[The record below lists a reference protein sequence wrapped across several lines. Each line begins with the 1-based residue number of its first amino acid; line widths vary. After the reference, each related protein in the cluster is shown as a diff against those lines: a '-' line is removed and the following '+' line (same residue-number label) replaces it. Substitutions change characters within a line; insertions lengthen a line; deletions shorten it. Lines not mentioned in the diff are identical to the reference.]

1 MNMTSYIAA
10 SVIAGISMS
19 VSSVAMAGDTYYA
32 AKECPNAG
40 VKGYSDD
47 ESNKYKFYKCNCVSY
62 VADKITKTT
71 GKKFQNY
78 YLFDYSAKE
87 GTTQNINKWGSAKD
101 WKTQAP
107 LFGFTVEKSPKSG
120 DIAWWA
126 AVPNT
131 PLATG
136 HVAYVESVNDDDTVN
151 ISEYNWNA
159 HFGYGTRNNIKADA
173 YIRKGSG
180 SATKTLSSVGVTCP
194 SSVWDFDSSA
204 GTCNATAYYS
214 DATNKPI
221 TTPISWSP
229 GKSTAASITDGVI
242 STTDVS
248 KDTTVKFTATYTEG
262 TVTKTS
268 SEASVVVKH
277 LPDGTDP
284 NNKCNLN
291 ENDMK
296 IIESPVYFDNKK
308 PKPTELLGKVQLRY
322 SIPCKAAW
330 GRIELKEKAKGMTVT
345 SAEIKT
351 TRTTNSKYDSPLVAF
366 TIPSKTDQKYY
377 ANMALLR
384 ISGDE
389 VCAIGKINGKSP
401 TTNPCKKL

>member
-1 MNMTSYIAA
+1 MNIKSYIAA
-10 SVIAGISMS
+10 SVVASISISASS
-19 VSSVAMAGDTYYA
+19 VSMAGDTYYA

-40 VKGYSDD
+40 VKEYLDD
-47 ESNKYKFYKCNCVSY
+47 DSTNYKFYKCNCTSY
-62 VADKITKTT
+62 VADRITQITKN
-71 GKKFQNY
+71 KFQNY
-78 YLFDYSAKE
+78 YLYDYLNKKGNSTDKWGTAKE
-87 GTTQNINKWGSAKD
+87 
-101 WKTQAP
+101 WKEKAP
-107 LFGFTVEKSPKSG
+107 LFGFSVEKNPQVG
-120 DIAWWA
+120 DIAWWVP
-126 AVPNT
+126 VPNT
-131 PLATG
+131 KLAWG
-136 HVAYVESVNDDDTVN
+136 HVAYVEFVNADGTVN

-159 HFGYGTRNNIKADA
+159 SYGYGTRNNIKADA
-173 YIRKGSG
+173 YLRKS
-180 SATKTLSSVGVTCP
+180 SVSTKVTLSSVGVACP

-214 DATNKPI
+214 DATNKPV

-229 GKSTAASITDGVI
+229 GNSTAASIKNGVI
-242 STTDVS
+242 STKDVS
-248 KDTTVKFTATYTEG
+248 KDTTVKFTASYTEG

-268 SEASVVVKH
+268 SEASVVVKD

-308 PKPTELLGKVQLRY
+308 PKSTELLGKVQLRY
-322 SIPCKAAW
+322 SPSCKAAW
-330 GRIELKEKAKGMTVT
+330 GRIELKDKAKGMTVT

-351 TRTTNSKYDSPLVAF
+351 TRITKSKYDSPLVAF